1 MTKVLVNLTL
11 PVVTEAIDS
20 ILESYPKQPYR
31 TLFASYDSRQD
42 LVAYVLNRF
51 PSTYTVMGDGQHSQ
65 VSLEALHCDT
75 EQRLKLETLIHQAI
89 QYFSHEHCC
98 RPQPQLTGTSQDE
111 AGERSCMPSGW
122 LS

>member
-20 ILESYPKQPYR
+20 ILESYPRHPYR

-51 PSTYTVMGDGQHSQ
+51 PSTYTVMGEGQHSQ
-65 VSLEALHCDT
+65 VSLETPHCNT
-75 EQRLKLETLIHQAI
+75 EQRLTLETLVHQAI
-89 QYFSHEHCC
+89 QYVSHEQGCGS
-98 RPQPQLTGTSQDE
+98 RPQPTCTSREE
-111 AGERSCMPSGW
+111 AGQSCLPSGW